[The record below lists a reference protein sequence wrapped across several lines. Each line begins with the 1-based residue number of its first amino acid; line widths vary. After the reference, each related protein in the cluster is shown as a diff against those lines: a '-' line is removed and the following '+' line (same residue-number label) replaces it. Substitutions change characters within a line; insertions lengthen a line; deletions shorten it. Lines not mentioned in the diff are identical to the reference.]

1 MAGSKNFDPA
11 TIRAARR
18 NIEEV
23 VEAGKRAMVAA
34 LPVIGMEA
42 TNVIKILLTHPSPS
56 APGEPPGLV
65 FGGARLSYDYDTGG
79 SGNRH
84 HVAIGSDAATRRP
97 VTGEAVNYVKYLETG
112 TSRMAARPHL
122 RPGMAIVAP
131 TIGPT
136 LSRAATAAM
145 RARAASLKGTSSV

>member
-1 MAGSKNFDPA
+1 MAGSKSFDP
-11 TIRAARR
+11 RSMAAAER
-18 NIEEV
+18 NIAAV
-23 VEAGKRAMVAA
+23 IEAGKRGMVAA
-34 LPVIGMEA
+34 LPVIGIEA

-65 FGGARLSYDYDTGG
+65 YGGARLSYNWDVGG
-79 SGNRH
+79 VGEVH
-84 HVAIGSDAATRRP
+84 HVDIGSDAATRRP
-97 VTGEAVNYVKYLETG
+97 ITGEAVDYVKYLENG
-112 TSRMAARPHL
+112 TSKMAARPHL

-145 RARAASLKGTSSV
+145 RARAASLRGTSSV